1 MDKTSQIYQPFFNSK
16 EFDRSARK
24 IKLRLRTKARI
35 VDEYNFMIFLLKE
48 EVSGFLHYCQ
58 SKNDSYAED
67 RAAFDCTFRSTFS
80 AGANNKINL
89 FVFTEEA
96 CQDEKPEIIDYG
108 LIKVF
113 KSAFPIENDMTRVVE
128 HIGEKIAKMRKT
140 LIDA

>member
-1 MDKTSQIYQPFFNSK
+1 M
-16 EFDRSARK
+16 
-24 IKLRLRTKARI
+24 RLRQKERI
-35 VDEYNFMIFLLKE
+35 VDEYNFMILLLKE
-48 EVSGFLHYCQ
+48 EVSGFMHYCQ

-96 CQDEKPEIIDYG
+96 SDERPEIIDYG

-113 KSAFPIENDMTRVVE
+113 KSTFPAESEMQTRAVE
-128 HIGEKIAKMRKT
+128 HIGEKIGKMRKT
-140 LIDA
+140 LIDC